1 MYKLSKKSDE
11 FAQFLRDPSVPK
23 PQKAAVLQDVLDSAK
38 VSDITK
44 NFFSAPAFCHPLGS
58 ACQRLRDLPEARAAG
73 VLAENNRL
81 SLYHKIMSSFF
92 ELVSAEI
99 GQVACTITSAEVL
112 AGCLVS
118 APRPAVWPQRAHHG
132 CAARLSVTRA
142 PRVQRLSKKDME
154 DIKTGLSEC

>member
-1 MYKLSKKSDE
+1 M
-11 FAQFLRDPSVPK
+11 
-23 PQKAAVLQDVLDSAK
+23 
-38 VSDITK
+38 
-44 NFFSAPAFCHPLGS
+44 
-58 ACQRLRDLPEARAAG
+58 
-73 VLAENNRL
+73 LAENNRL

-118 APRPAVWPQRAHHG
+118 APRPAVWPQCAHHG